1 MEYNKKNVLKNVKK
15 SWKKI
20 LKDNL
25 DENKLK
31 EVEEDRLKYLNKK
44 KIFPEPNLVF
54 NAFKHFELNDLKV
67 VLLGQDPYIRYEL
80 HNDKIIPQAMGLAFS
95 VPKEIKKIPPSL
107 KNIFKELKNNI
118 KGFYIPKNG
127 DLTRWVKEEN
137 ILLLNSALTV
147 IEGKSSS
154 HQKKWESFTDSIIKN
169 ISEKTEN
176 IIFILLG
183 NFAKNKSKLIDLDKH
198 YVIKGVHPSPLS
210 ASRGFFGS
218 NIFKRTNEFLKDEDL
233 KEINW
238 KL

>member
-15 SWKKI
+15 SWKKF
-20 LKDNL
+20 LKKKL
-25 DENKLK
+25 DEEILEKIEKDRENNLK
-31 EVEEDRLKYLNKK
+31 EK
-44 KIFPEPNLVF
+44 KILPEPKLVF
-54 NAFKHFELNDLKV
+54 NAFKHFELKELKV
-67 VLLGQDPYIRYEL
+67 VLLGQDPYIRYEI
-80 HNDKIIPQAMGLAFS
+80 HDGKIIPQAMGLAFS

-118 KGFYIPKNG
+118 EGFNIPDNG
-127 DLTRWVKEEN
+127 DLTRWVKEEK

-154 HQKKWESFTDSIIKN
+154 HQKIWEKLTDSIIKY
-169 ISEKTEN
+169 ISDNTEN

-198 YVIKGVHPSPLS
+198 YIIKGVHPSPLS

-218 NIFKRTNEFLKDEDL
+218 KIFSRTNEFLKDEEL
-233 KEINW
+233 NEIDW

>member
-1 MEYNKKNVLKNVKK
+1 M
-15 SWKKI
+15 
-20 LKDNL
+20 
-25 DENKLK
+25 
-31 EVEEDRLKYLNKK
+31 DRLKYLNKK
-44 KIFPEPNLVF
+44 KIFPKPELVF
-54 NAFKHFELNDLKV
+54 NAFKHFELKDLKV
-67 VLLGQDPYIRYEL
+67 VLLGQDPYIRYEEK
-80 HNDKIIPQAMGLAFS
+80 DGKVIPQAMGLAFS

-107 KNIFKELKNNI
+107 KNIFKELKNNF
-118 KGFYIPKNG
+118 KEFKIPNNG

-154 HQKKWESFTDSIIKN
+154 HQKLWESLTDSIIKY
-169 ISEKTEN
+169 ISDNTEN

-183 NFAKNKSKLIDLDKH
+183 NFAKNKSKLIDLEKH

-218 NIFKRTNEFLKDEDL
+218 NIFKRTNKFLKDEEI